1 MLLVTAS
8 RQLSFDDAH
17 EIAYG
22 GNSVSFMLFG
32 KPQVMGDYYYSKHE
46 SRSFFHELNWCQDVR
61 LAGLHDAPIHH
72 HLFQHEVRLL
82 EMEHDVELTLARVI
96 KERGRFDLLLGTGE
110 ALAHDLALEGAA
122 FVEGEV
128 LRVVLRQPRLSLLVH
143 QQHKPDPHGV
153 HPLLVALL
161 DDLPPQHT
169 SLPPRSRTT
178 LSFELLFE
186 TRFGCERNVL
196 WWTSVT
202 GPHACLSP
210 VSFKTRA
217 YSCAAGSWSPWRCSI
232 NNKTSETALEGR
244 AAKPTAHWRWKRDRM
259 NPGGRGQNVGLGMR
273 SLAKTVVKVDAFRED
288 PSLQGV
294 ADSMGRRLTLVPS
307 IAFLLLLMP
316 FFAGV
321 RDAILDVHC
330 NGSKV
335 GVCYGRNADDLPT
348 PDKVAQLIQLHSIKY
363 VRIYDSNIQVI
374 KAFANT
380 GVELMVGVPNSDLLP
395 FSQYQ
400 SNVDTWLKNSILPYY
415 PATMITY
422 ITVGAEVTE
431 IKDNVSALVVPAMVN
446 VLTALKKVG
455 LHKRIKVSSTHS
467 LGILS
472 RSFPPSAGALD
483 SKYAFFLKPM
493 LEFLVENNSPF
504 MVDLYPYYAY
514 RESPSNVSLDYALF
528 SSSAVDVIDPN
539 TGLVYTNM
547 FDAQLDSIFFA
558 LMALN
563 FRTLKIMVT
572 ESGWPNKG
580 AAKETAATPDN
591 AQTYN
596 TNLIRHVV
604 NDAGT
609 PAKPGEQID
618 IYVFSLFNE
627 NRKPGLE
634 SERNWGLFYPDQ
646 TSVYSL
652 DWTGMGNVDIVTGAN
667 ITSSNGTWCVA
678 SSNASDAD
686 LQNALNWACGSG
698 NVDCSA
704 IQPSQPCYQ
713 PDTLASHASYAF
725 NSFYQLNGATD
736 VACNFGG
743 TGVKTIKDPSYD
755 ACVYSTSS
763 KMGTGNSTTSAALT
777 SSSALLM
784 SEIAISG
791 LSWSL
796 MVVKSSLV
804 GDPLSNTTVAVRTL

>member
-1 MLLVTAS
+1 
-8 RQLSFDDAH
+8 
-17 EIAYG
+17 
-22 GNSVSFMLFG
+22 
-32 KPQVMGDYYYSKHE
+32 
-46 SRSFFHELNWCQDVR
+46 
-61 LAGLHDAPIHH
+61 
-72 HLFQHEVRLL
+72 
-82 EMEHDVELTLARVI
+82 MERAR
-96 KERGRFDLLLGTGE
+96 
-110 ALAHDLALEGAA
+110 
-122 FVEGEV
+122 
-128 LRVVLRQPRLSLLVH
+128 
-143 QQHKPDPHGV
+143 
-153 HPLLVALL
+153 
-161 DDLPPQHT
+161 
-169 SLPPRSRTT
+169 
-178 LSFELLFE
+178 
-186 TRFGCERNVL
+186 
-196 WWTSVT
+196 
-202 GPHACLSP
+202 P
-210 VSFKTRA
+210 V
-217 YSCAAGSWSPWRCSI
+217 
-232 NNKTSETALEGR
+232 
-244 AAKPTAHWRWKRDRM
+244 
-259 NPGGRGQNVGLGMR
+259 
-273 SLAKTVVKVDAFRED
+273 
-288 PSLQGV
+288 
-294 ADSMGRRLTLVPS
+294 VPS
-307 IAFLLLLMP
+307 LLLLLLLH
-316 FFAGV
+316 FAV
-321 RDAILDVHC
+321 DC

-348 PDKVAQLIQLHSIKY
+348 PDKVAQLVQLHSIKY
-363 VRIYDSNIQVI
+363 VRIYDSSIQVI

-431 IKDNVSALVVPAMVN
+431 TRDNVSALVVPAMVN
-446 VLTALKKVG
+446 VLAALKKAG

-472 RSFPPSAGALD
+472 RSFPPSAGAFD
-483 SKYAFFLKPM
+483 SKYAYFLKPM
-493 LEFLVENNSPF
+493 LEFLVENQSPF

-514 RESPSNVSLDYALF
+514 RDSPSNVSLDYALF
-528 SSSAVDVIDPN
+528 SPSASDVIDPN

-580 AAKETAATPDN
+580 AAKETAATPDD

-596 TNLIRHVV
+596 TNLIRHVI

-609 PAKPGEQID
+609 PAKPGEEID
-618 IYVFSLFNE
+618 VYIFSLFNE

-652 DWTGMGNVDIVTGAN
+652 DWTGRGNVDIVTGAN

-725 NSFYQLNGATD
+725 NSYYQQNGATD

-743 TGVKTIKDPSYD
+743 TGLKTTKDPSYD
-755 ACVYSTSS
+755 ACVYTTSS
-763 KMGTGNSTTSAALT
+763 KMGTGNSTSAASTSNAEDTATWLT
-777 SSSALLM
+777 
-784 SEIAISG
+784 EG
-791 LSWSL
+791 LPF
-796 MVVKSSLV
+796 MRRCGIPGASSLV
-804 GDPLSNTTVAVRTL
+804 TAGGWVSFASSAPSPPPQTHFPRKNSFIRLADVGALHLGLL